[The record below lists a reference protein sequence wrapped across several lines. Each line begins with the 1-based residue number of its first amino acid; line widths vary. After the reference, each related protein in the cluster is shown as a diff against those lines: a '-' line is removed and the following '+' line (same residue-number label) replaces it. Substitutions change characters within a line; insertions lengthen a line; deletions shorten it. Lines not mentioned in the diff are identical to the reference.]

1 MTLKRN
7 GVLMNNDLKKY
18 ISDVFKGEV
27 SKQGNHSIPIKEK
40 SVLLDAMADRNTSK
54 FILNNQYKLQLDE
67 II

>member
-1 MTLKRN
+1 
-7 GVLMNNDLKKY
+7 MNNDLKKY

-27 SKQGNHSIPIKEK
+27 SKQGKHSSPMREK

-54 FILNNQYKLQLDE
+54 FILNNQYRLQLDE